1 MSQSPAIPNRTVA
14 IVGRPNVGKSSLFNR
29 MAGRRIAIVH
39 EQSGVTRDRL
49 SAEVVSGE
57 QRFEL
62 IDTGGIGVIDQK
74 ATADTIE
81 SGILDQAE
89 AAIEDAG
96 LILFVVD
103 VMRGITPLDREV
115 ARHLHQSGRTVWLI
129 SNKSDN
135 PTLDNQAVEFEE
147 FAFPVY
153 SVSSLHN
160 RGVGDLIHDIMKVLP
175 EVENPTIENP
185 LRIAVVGRPNA
196 GKSSII
202 NRLVKGQR
210 VIVSEIAGTT
220 RDSIEVPFQVGSG
233 EGARHYKLI
242 DTAGL
247 RKWGKVKEA
256 VDKYSNLRTEKA
268 IEYADLTLL
277 VLDASEGPTL
287 RDKKIMSLIE
297 KAEAGCLVVVNK
309 WDLAENLTTQRQYE
323 EALRRE
329 LPYLSHV
336 PVLYGSASSGF
347 NMKRM
352 VDAIEEVSRNISTEL
367 STGVLNRVLRN
378 AFEKTQPPMV
388 KQRRLKMYYAT
399 QVGVRPVRIKIFV
412 NSPSL
417 LTDAYKKYLNR
428 CLRESFGLDGAPLVL
443 IFNRRRALEND
454 GRSKH
459 SS

>member
-1 MSQSPAIPNRTVA
+1 MSEAPPILNRTVA

-49 SAEVVSGE
+49 SAEVIRGE
-57 QRFEL
+57 DRFEL
-62 IDTGGIGVIDQK
+62 IDTGGIGVIDHK
-74 ATADTIE
+74 AAADSIE
-81 SGILDQAE
+81 SGTLDQAE

-115 ARHLHQSGRTVWLI
+115 AQHLRHSGRPVWLL
-129 SNKSDN
+129 SNKADN
-135 PTLDNQAVEFEE
+135 PNLDNQSVEFEE

-153 SVSSLHN
+153 NVSSLHN
-160 RGVGDLIHDIMKVLP
+160 RGIGELLDDITKALP
-175 EVENPTIENP
+175 AMENPTLADP

-202 NRLVKGQR
+202 NRLVKSQR

-233 EGARHYKLI
+233 DSARHYKLI

-268 IEYADLTLL
+268 IEHADLTLL
-277 VLDASEGPTL
+277 VMDASEGPTL

-336 PVLYGSASSGF
+336 PVLYGSAVSGF

-352 VDAIEEVSRNISTEL
+352 IDAIEEVARNISTEF

-417 LTDAYKKYLNR
+417 LTDAYKKYLIR
-428 CLRESFGLDGAPLVL
+428 CLRETFGMEGAPLVL

-454 GRSKH
+454 NK
-459 SS
+459 

>member
-1 MSQSPAIPNRTVA
+1 MSDTNSIPNRTVA

-49 SAEVVSGE
+49 NAEVIRGE
-57 QRFEL
+57 DRFEL
-62 IDTGGIGVIDQK
+62 IDTGGIGVIDHK
-74 ATADTIE
+74 VAGDTIE
-81 SGILDQAE
+81 TGILDQAE

-115 ARHLHQSGRTVWLI
+115 AKHLRQSGRTVWLL
-129 SNKSDN
+129 SNKADN
-135 PTLDNQAVEFEE
+135 PNLDNQGVEFEE
-147 FAFPVY
+147 FAFPIY
-153 SVSSLHN
+153 NVSSLHN
-160 RGVGDLIHDIMKVLP
+160 RGIGELLDDVVNALPDI
-175 EVENPTIENP
+175 ENPTIENP

-220 RDSIEVPFQVGSG
+220 RDSIEVPFQVGKG
-233 EGARHYKLI
+233 ESARHYKLI

-247 RKWGKVKEA
+247 RKWGKVKVA

-268 IEYADLTLL
+268 IEHADLTLL

-336 PVLYGSASSGF
+336 PILYGSANSGF

-352 VDAIEEVSRNISTEL
+352 VDAIEEVSRNVSTQL
-367 STGVLNRVLRN
+367 STGILNRILQH
-378 AFEKTQPPMV
+378 AFETTLPPMV
-388 KQRRLKMYYAT
+388 KGRRLKMYYAT

-417 LTDAYKKYLNR
+417 LTSAYKKYLTR
-428 CLRESFGLDGAPLVL
+428 CLREKFGMEGAPLVL

-454 GRSKH
+454 GR
-459 SS
+459 

>member
-1 MSQSPAIPNRTVA
+1 MSARMSDSKPISNRRVA

-49 SAEVVSGE
+49 NAEVLRGD

-62 IDTGGIGVIDQK
+62 IDTGGIGVIDHK
-74 ATADTIE
+74 ATADSIE
-81 SGILDQAE
+81 TGIIDQAE

-103 VMRGITPLDREV
+103 VMRGVTPLDREV
-115 ARHLHQSGRTVWLI
+115 ARHLHQSGREVWLL
-129 SNKSDN
+129 SNKADN
-135 PTLDNQAVEFEE
+135 PNLDNQSVEFEE
-147 FAFPVY
+147 FSFPVY

-160 RGVGDLIHDIMKVLP
+160 RGIGELLDAVLKVLP
-175 EVENPTIENP
+175 EEENPTIENP

-210 VIVSEIAGTT
+210 VIVSDVAGTT

-233 EGARHYKLI
+233 ESARHFKLI

-268 IEYADLTLL
+268 IEHADLTLL
-277 VLDASEGPTL
+277 VLDAGEGPTL
-287 RDKKIMSLIE
+287 RDKKIMALIE

-309 WDLAENLTTQRQYE
+309 WDLAEKLTTQRQYE

-336 PVLYGSASSGF
+336 PILYGSAVSGF
-347 NMKRM
+347 NMKKM
-352 VDAIEEVSRNISTEL
+352 VDAIEEVARNVSTEL
-367 STGVLNRVLRN
+367 STGVLNRILRT
-378 AFEKTQPPMV
+378 AFDKTPPPMV
-388 KQRRLKMYYAT
+388 KGRRLKMYYAT

-417 LTDAYKKYLNR
+417 LTPAYRKYLTR
-428 CLRESFGLDGAPLVL
+428 CLRETFGLDGAPLVL

-454 GRSKH
+454 GRK
-459 SS
+459 

>member
-1 MSQSPAIPNRTVA
+1 MSQTISIPNRTVA

-49 SAEVVSGE
+49 SAEVISGE
-57 QRFEL
+57 ERFEL

-74 ATADTIE
+74 ASEDTIE

-115 ARHLHQSGRTVWLI
+115 ARHLHQSGRTVWVI

-135 PTLDNQAVEFEE
+135 PTLDDQSVEFEE
-147 FAFPVY
+147 FTFPIY
-153 SVSSLHN
+153 CISSLHN
-160 RGVGDLIHDIMKVLP
+160 RGIGDLVFDILKALP
-175 EVENPTIENP
+175 EMENPTIANP

-210 VIVSEIAGTT
+210 VIVSEVAGTT

-233 EGARHYKLI
+233 ESARHYKLI

-268 IEYADLTLL
+268 IEHADLTLL
-277 VLDASEGPTL
+277 VMDASEGPTL

-336 PVLYGSASSGF
+336 PILYGSATSGF

-352 VDAIEEVSRNISTEL
+352 VDAIEEVSRNISSEL

-378 AFEKTQPPMV
+378 SFDKTLPPMV
-388 KQRRLKMYYAT
+388 KGRRLKMYYAT
-399 QVGVRPVRIKIFV
+399 QVGIRPVRLKIFV

-417 LTDAYKKYLNR
+417 LTPAYKKYLTR
-428 CLRESFGLDGAPLVL
+428 CLRETFGLDGAPLVL
-443 IFNRRRALEND
+443 ILNRRRALED
-454 GRSKH
+454 H
-459 SS
+459 S

>member
-1 MSQSPAIPNRTVA
+1 MSDTSLIKNRTVA

-29 MAGRRIAIVH
+29 IAGRRIAIVH

-49 SAEVVSGE
+49 NAEVTRGE
-57 QRFEL
+57 DRFEL
-62 IDTGGIGVIDQK
+62 IDTGGIGVLDHK
-74 ATADTIE
+74 SAEDTIE
-81 SGILDQAE
+81 SGILDQVQV
-89 AAIEDAG
+89 AIEDAG

-115 ARHLHQSGRTVWLI
+115 ATRLHEAGNPVWVVC
-129 SNKSDN
+129 NKADN
-135 PTLDNQAVEFEE
+135 LELDTQAVEFDE
-147 FAFPVY
+147 FGFPVY
-153 SVSSLHN
+153 AVSSLHN
-160 RGVGDLIHDIMKVLP
+160 RGVGELLDEVVKALP
-175 EVENPTIENP
+175 EMENPTLADP

-202 NRLVKGQR
+202 NRLVKSQR
-210 VIVSEIAGTT
+210 VIVSEISGTT

-233 EGARHYKLI
+233 DAARHYKLI

-268 IEYADLTLL
+268 IEHADITLL
-277 VLDASEGPTL
+277 VLDAAEGPTL

-309 WDLAENLTTQRQYE
+309 WDLADKLTTQRQYE

-329 LPYLSHV
+329 LPYLNHV
-336 PVLYGSASSGF
+336 PILYGSAESGF

-352 VDAIEEVSRNISTEL
+352 VDAVEEVSRNISTEL
-367 STGVLNRVLRN
+367 STGVLNRILRSS
-378 AFEKTQPPMV
+378 FEKTQPPMV
-388 KQRRLKMYYAT
+388 KGRRLKLYYAT
-399 QVGVRPVRIKIFV
+399 QVGVRPVRIKLFV

-417 LTDAYKKYLNR
+417 LTEAYKKYLQR
-428 CLRESFGLDGAPLVL
+428 SLRETFGLEGAPLVL
-443 IFNRRRALEND
+443 IFNRRRALEDN
-454 GRSKH
+454 R
-459 SS
+459 